1 MSGLPDTAKPA
12 IPRGLRLQWEPVQ
25 DAHVLLY
32 PEGMVQLNGSA
43 AAILSRCD
51 GLRTMTEIV
60 ADLERAY
67 GASGLAADVQAFV
80 TRALQTRWLEL
91 PGVNTRFASQADA
104 PAPTTLRGPGPV
116 KMAQGVG
123 PPFWLLLEL
132 TYRCPLHCV
141 FCYNPTEF
149 AGTGPELPT
158 ADWLRV
164 LREARALGAVQLGLS
179 GGEPLEREDLE
190 TIVGEARGLGYYVNL
205 ITSGVGLTAARIAAL
220 KAAGLDHI
228 QLSFQDSTREL
239 NDFLSSTRT
248 FELKS
253 KVAALIRAH
262 EYPMVLNV
270 VLHRLN
276 IDHVGEILDMAE
288 RMGAQYVELANTQ
301 YYGWAWLNRQQLL
314 PSRAQLERAE
324 ALTQRFRERVGERIQ
339 VYFVVPD
346 YFERRPKACM
356 GGQGS
361 VFLAIAPD
369 GTAMPCHAARMLPD
383 LELPSVGSADIRS
396 IWYDS
401 QAFNHFRGEAW
412 MKEPCRSCPERVK
425 DFGGCRCQA
434 YLLTGDAANADPVC
448 DLSPHHHLV
457 TEAVARAESAATLPA
472 TREHVLVFRDHR
484 TSIPVVPGNPPAAA
498 AVEEPLR

>member
-1 MSGLPDTAKPA
+1 VTGPPLETS
-12 IPRGLRLQWEPVQ
+12 
-25 DAHVLLY
+25 HV
-32 PEGMVQLNGSA
+32 
-43 AAILSRCD
+43 
-51 GLRTMTEIV
+51 
-60 ADLERAY
+60 
-67 GASGLAADVQAFV
+67 
-80 TRALQTRWLEL
+80 
-91 PGVNTRFASQADA
+91 
-104 PAPTTLRGPGPV
+104 
-116 KMAQGVG
+116 VG
-123 PPFWLLLEL
+123 PPLWLLLEL

-149 AGTGPELPT
+149 ARTGAELPT
-158 ADWLRV
+158 ADWVRV
-164 LREARALGAVQLGLS
+164 LREGRALGAVQLGLS

-190 TIVGEARGLGYYVNL
+190 TIVAEAHALGYYINL
-205 ITSGVGLTAARIAAL
+205 ITSGVGLNETRIAAL
-220 KAAGLDHI
+220 KSAGLDHI

-248 FELKS
+248 FELKA

-276 IDHVGEILDMAE
+276 IEHVGEILEMAE
-288 RMGAQYVELANTQ
+288 RIGAQYVELANTQ

-324 ALTQRFRERVGERIQ
+324 AVTQRFRERVAGRIQ

-356 GGQGS
+356 GGLGS
-361 VFLAIAPD
+361 VFLGIAPD

-383 LELPSVGSADIRS
+383 LELPSVRSADLRT

-401 QAFNHFRGEAW
+401 EAFNRFRGEAW

-434 YLLTGDAANADPVC
+434 YLLTGDATNTDPVC
-448 DLSPHHHLV
+448 DLSPHHHTV
-457 TEAVARAESAATLPA
+457 TEAVARAERAAAATPPA
-472 TREHVLVFRDHR
+472 EHVLVFRDHR
-484 TSIPVVPGNPPAAA
+484 ISIPVVTENAPYGRASRT
-498 AVEEPLR
+498 EDG